1 MLLLALWSVAAA
13 TGESPVAKVTA
24 VLAEL
29 KTKTEADGRGEQKLY
44 DQFACWCEETTKNTK
59 ADIVTGE
66 KRESDLTDSIR
77 QLNGRLGSGKV
88 ELARVEQ
95 AVKDGTADTA
105 KATTVRGKE
114 ASEFAQRKADLE
126 TAIENLDRA
135 ISVLGSLESDNLR
148 DRAATASEET
158 TLLTVAAGVRHALG
172 IYTKMKTAKADVS
185 DAVKSFFG
193 NPSAWV
199 QMHSKMDS
207 PHKGTYKTQSDA
219 ILGMIKDMH
228 DSFQRDLKDLETAE
242 KKAIAQFKDLMITK
256 AKSQK
261 MLEAHLSKLT
271 VQVASDD
278 ADLAADTK
286 ERKDTQAQ
294 LKEDRAFLDST
305 QTTCKTRA
313 SEWSE
318 RSRLRTEEL
327 TGMQEALTILS
338 EGESQFEAASS
349 APPNYTVVNGTVVNA
364 TSFLQVA
371 QAQVYDPKRAAAYQE
386 LERLQTQG
394 SPRLSAL
401 ASATLLKQKT
411 SASGHFDE
419 IIASIDRM
427 IANLKRE
434 EADDEAHKD
443 WCVAEKTNAENK
455 ESALEYDSNDLG
467 SKLGRLLNKKAEI
480 EAYIAATTEDK
491 NDLPKALAEALD
503 NRVAE
508 EASSKHAQADDRAAI
523 ELLAAAIAALGSFSS
538 NHNLAL
544 VSVRDSRQD
553 PEPGTWSGSYGGA
566 SSATSGV
573 ISLLEKIKEE
583 YKKELKTAKEDEKFA
598 LDAYWKMRK
607 GTEEQ
612 IDTLDEELVT
622 LEDQLAKT
630 LQVIKRTT
638 RVQGDTNSTWAATS
652 DYLVELKPNCDW
664 VDQTYASRK
673 EARDQEVSELK
684 NSILVLSGAE
694 LPELLATRSKLSKT
708 RMSAAEEL
716 RAVNSGPSL
725 VRPTFLSRARPASP

>member
-1 MLLLALWSVAAA
+1 
-13 TGESPVAKVTA
+13 
-24 VLAEL
+24 
-29 KTKTEADGRGEQKLY
+29 
-44 DQFACWCEETTKNTK
+44 
-59 ADIVTGE
+59 
-66 KRESDLTDSIR
+66 
-77 QLNGRLGSGKV
+77 
-88 ELARVEQ
+88 
-95 AVKDGTADTA
+95 
-105 KATTVRGKE
+105 
-114 ASEFAQRKADLE
+114 
-126 TAIENLDRA
+126 
-135 ISVLGSLESDNLR
+135 
-148 DRAATASEET
+148 
-158 TLLTVAAGVRHALG
+158 
-172 IYTKMKTAKADVS
+172 
-185 DAVKSFFG
+185 
-193 NPSAWV
+193 
-199 QMHSKMDS
+199 
-207 PHKGTYKTQSDA
+207 
-219 ILGMIKDMH
+219 MIKDMH
-228 DSFQRDLKDLETAE
+228 DSFQRDLEDLETAE

-256 AKSQK
+256 AKDQK

-271 VQVASDD
+271 SQVASDD

-294 LKEDRAFLDST
+294 LKEDRAFLEET
-305 QTTCKTRA
+305 QTTCKQRA

-349 APPNYTVVNGTVVNA
+349 APPNYTVVNGTVGNV
-364 TSFLQVA
+364 TSFLQV
-371 QAQVYDPKRAAAYQE
+371 AQVYDPKRAAAYQE
-386 LERLQTQG
+386 LERLQKQG

-401 ASATLLKQKT
+401 ASAALVKQKT

-419 IIASIDRM
+419 IIARVDRM

-443 WCVAEKTNAENK
+443 WCVAERTNAQNK
-455 ESALEYDSNDLG
+455 ESALEYDSDDLG
-467 SKLGRLLNKKAEI
+467 AKLGRLLNKKAEI
-480 EAYIAATTEDK
+480 ESTIAATEEDK
-491 NDLPKALAEALD
+491 SDLKQALAEALD

-508 EASSKHAQADDRAAI
+508 EASSKQAQADDRAAI
-523 ELLAAAIAALGSFSS
+523 ELLAGAIAALGSFAT
-538 NHNLAL
+538 NHKLAL
-544 VSVRDSRQD
+544 VAVHHSRQD

-573 ISLLEKIKEE
+573 ISLLEKIKDE
-583 YKKELKTAKEDEKFA
+583 YKKELKTAKEDEQFA
-598 LDAYWKMRK
+598 LDAYWKMRS

-612 IDTLDEELVT
+612 IDTLDQELVT

-638 RVQGDTNSTWAATS
+638 RVQGDTNTSWAATS

-664 VDQTYASRK
+664 VDQTYASHK
-673 EARDQEVSELK
+673 EARDQEVTELK

-694 LPELLATRSKLSKT
+694 LPGLLATKATLSKT

-716 RAVNSGPSL
+716 RAVNAEPSL

>member
-1 MLLLALWSVAAA
+1 M
-13 TGESPVAKVTA
+13 
-24 VLAEL
+24 
-29 KTKTEADGRGEQKLY
+29 
-44 DQFACWCEETTKNTK
+44 
-59 ADIVTGE
+59 
-66 KRESDLTDSIR
+66 
-77 QLNGRLGSGKV
+77 
-88 ELARVEQ
+88 
-95 AVKDGTADTA
+95 
-105 KATTVRGKE
+105 
-114 ASEFAQRKADLE
+114 
-126 TAIENLDRA
+126 
-135 ISVLGSLESDNLR
+135 
-148 DRAATASEET
+148 
-158 TLLTVAAGVRHALG
+158 LLTVAAGVRHALG
-172 IYTKMKTAKADVS
+172 VYRTMKTAKTDVS

-193 NPSAWV
+193 NPNAWV
-199 QMHSKMDS
+199 QTQSKVDS

-228 DSFQRDLKDLETAE
+228 DSFQRDLTDLVAAE
-242 KKAIAQFKDLMITK
+242 NKAVAQFKDLMITK
-256 AKSQK
+256 AKDQK

-271 VQVASDD
+271 SQVASDD
-278 ADLAADTK
+278 AELAADTK

-294 LKEDRAFLDST
+294 LAEDRAFLDST
-305 QTTCKTRA
+305 QTTCKSRA
-313 SEWSE
+313 AEWSE

-349 APPNYTVVNGTVVNA
+349 APPNFTVVNGTVINA
-364 TSFLQVA
+364 TSFLQVS
-371 QAQVYDPKRAAAYQE
+371 QVYDPKRAAAYKE

-401 ASATLLKQKT
+401 ASAALVKQKT
-411 SASGHFDE
+411 SASGHFDQ
-419 IIASIDRM
+419 IIARLDRM
-427 IANLKRE
+427 IADLKRE

-467 SKLGRLLNKKAEI
+467 AKLGRLSNKKAEI
-480 EAYIAATTEDK
+480 QANIAATTEAK
-491 NDLPKALAEALD
+491 NDLKQALAEALD

-508 EASSKHAQADDRAAI
+508 EASNKQAQADDRAAI
-523 ELLAAAIAALGSFSS
+523 ELLAGAIAALGSFAT
-538 NHNLAL
+538 NNKLAL
-544 VSVRDSRQD
+544 VAAD

-583 YKKELKTAKEDEKFA
+583 YKEELKTAKEDEQFA
-598 LDAYWKMRK
+598 LDAYWKMRT

-612 IDTLDEELVT
+612 IDTFDQELVT

-638 RVQGDTNSTWAATS
+638 RVQGDTNSTWTATT

-673 EARDQEVSELK
+673 EARDQE
-684 NSILVLSGAE
+684 G
-694 LPELLATRSKLSKT
+694 
-708 RMSAAEEL
+708 
-716 RAVNSGPSL
+716 
-725 VRPTFLSRARPASP
+725 

>member
-29 KTKTEADGRGEQKLY
+29 KSKTEADGRAEQKLY
-44 DQFACWCEETTKNTK
+44 DQFACWCEETFKNKKT
-59 ADIVTGE
+59 DIATAE
-66 KRESDLTDSIR
+66 KRESDLTDSIKE
-77 QLNGRLGSGKV
+77 LNGALGSGKV

-95 AVKDGTADTA
+95 AVKDAAEDIL

-114 ASEFAQRKADLE
+114 AEAYSQRKADLE

-135 ISVLGSLESDNLR
+135 ITVLGSLESDNLR

-172 IYTKMKTAKADVS
+172 IYSKLKTAKADVG

-199 QMHSKMDS
+199 QTHSNMVS

-228 DSFQRDLKDLETAE
+228 DSFQRDLEDLETAE

-256 AKSQK
+256 AKDQK
-261 MLEAHLSKLT
+261 MLQAHLSKLT

-286 ERKDTQAQ
+286 ERKDTQEQ
-294 LKEDRAFLDST
+294 LKADRAFLEET

-349 APPNYTVVNGTVVNA
+349 APPNFTVVNGTVVNS
-364 TSFLQVA
+364 TSFLQVS
-371 QAQVYDPKRAAAYQE
+371 QVYDPKRAAAYQE
-386 LERLQTQG
+386 LERLQKQG

-401 ASATLLKQKT
+401 ASAALVKQKT

-419 IIASIDRM
+419 IIARVDRM
-427 IANLKRE
+427 IADLKRE

-467 SKLGRLLNKKAEI
+467 AKLGRLLNKKAEI
-480 EAYIAATTEDK
+480 ESTIAATEEDK
-491 NDLPKALAEALD
+491 SDLKQALAEALD

-508 EASSKHAQADDRAAI
+508 EASSKQAQADDRAAI
-523 ELLAAAIAALGSFSS
+523 ELLAGAIAALGSFAT
-538 NHNLAL
+538 NHKLAL
-544 VSVRDSRQD
+544 VAVHHSRQD

-573 ISLLEKIKEE
+573 ISLLEKIKDE
-583 YKKELKTAKEDEKFA
+583 YKKELKTAKEDEQFA
-598 LDAYWKMRK
+598 LDAYWKMRS

-612 IDTLDEELVT
+612 IDTLDQELVT

-638 RVQGDTNSTWAATS
+638 RVQGDTNTSWAATS

-673 EARDQEVSELK
+673 EARDQEVTELK

-694 LPELLATRSKLSKT
+694 LPGLLATKATLSKT

-716 RAVNSGPSL
+716 RAVNAEPSL